1 MAQPTSAT
9 WIGPEEHAYNTYSG
23 AHSGSNRRGRVRF
36 PDGKIRTVT
45 LGVPDTYFSIP
56 AHGRVNGKYVSGVVM
71 HESEWGEDGEYKF
84 YPTGKYQQDN

>member
-1 MAQPTSAT
+1 MQSKDSAT

-45 LGVPDTYFSIP
+45 LGVADTFFSIP
-56 AHGRVNGKYVSGVVM
+56 AHGRIKGRYVSGTVM
-71 HESEWGEDGEYKF
+71 YNHEIGSEEDGEYCF
-84 YPTGKYQQDN
+84 YPAIK